1 MRCSNSRIKNSLLM
15 QMSLNYLVDLM
26 VLSILLK
33 WTSLVILER
42 EQIQQVPNLVL
53 DIVMLSVLMI
63 SNGQGGKLMFKDGH
77 KVQLKELLVLAVL
90 NWTFGKLTKFLKPIL
105 FILAIR
111 KVNSHA
117 QAINVEMLKNVIWV
131 SVIRMAVILML
142 SVQVLRISTVL
153 DHNSKLIPPD
163 LSQWSLNSSLPMELI
178 TQIQLMFVGNS
189 FKMVKLLNILNHNFK
204 VRPNNFHQ

>member
-42 EQIQQVPNLVL
+42 EQIRQVPNLVL

-90 NWTFGKLTKFLKPIL
+90 NWTFGKLTKFLKLIL

>member
-1 MRCSNSRIKNSLLM
+1 
-15 QMSLNYLVDLM
+15 
-26 VLSILLK
+26 
-33 WTSLVILER
+33 
-42 EQIQQVPNLVL
+42 
-53 DIVMLSVLMI
+53 
-63 SNGQGGKLMFKDGH
+63 MFKDGH

-90 NWTFGKLTKFLKPIL
+90 NWTFGKLTKFLKLIL

-178 TQIQLMFVGNS
+178 TQI
-189 FKMVKLLNILNHNFK
+189 
-204 VRPNNFHQ
+204 